1 MIRFFVVITIALL
14 IPFTAL
20 AGDIIEGRYCYTY
33 GDRESIKEARE
44 VARSLAIRNAIE
56 SYHVYINSISQVK
69 NFKLTDDSVRVI
81 SAGYLNNIKTLEH
94 TEYGRTICDTI
105 QAMVEPERL
114 KKALDKERNKIEKR
128 TTKKK
133 KAPLQ
138 RIIYKHNSLK
148 IINIKK
154 KTEHIVYPP
163 ENRLIVDLLIT
174 DKWLPKENR
183 IPGLIALFYDETGDL
198 IDKQSKGI
206 NAYCK
211 GFNVFD
217 PSSKRRC
224 DMYFKIPEG
233 TQDYKIVVTTVPV
246 Y

>member
-1 MIRFFVVITIALL
+1 M
-14 IPFTAL
+14 
-20 AGDIIEGRYCYTY
+20 
-33 GDRESIKEARE
+33 K
-44 VARSLAIRNAIE
+44 N
-56 SYHVYINSISQVK
+56 YHGQQQK
-69 NFKLTDDSVRVI
+69 DKL
-81 SAGYLNNIKTLEH
+81 
-94 TEYGRTICDTI
+94 
-105 QAMVEPERL
+105 
-114 KKALDKERNKIEKR
+114 EKR

-133 KAPLQ
+133 KIPFKHV
-138 RIIYKHNSLK
+138 IYKHNGLK
-148 IINIKK
+148 VIDIKK

-163 ENRLIVDLLIT
+163 ENRLIVYILIT

-224 DMYFKIPEG
+224 DMDGLEL
-233 TQDYKIVVTTVPV
+233 
-246 Y
+246 